1 MFIERDAKR
10 YVYRGIELDQELKS
24 YELLERI
31 KGNVIVNN
39 IAYESIRKELVEIF
53 CKINSVA
60 NYEGKGRDDLGV
72 EILVAAENALR
83 ENEKSKA
90 IKKLASK
97 IEDSFNKFRATF
109 RRYEQCVELIDPQLR
124 NNRDLVESLVQFED
138 TWTKGKFFFLDR
150 DIMNLLIEFSNL
162 VESLGKKYKD
172 VKEKLESMDADVFI
186 IVPSMAI
193 LKSLKDK
200 DERIYTF
207 CDKPLDKVFED
218 LKEKTSDLT
227 NEAYTAIE
235 KGLLDKENDEKS
247 LNGIKLTKEKLNE
260 LINEIKGAAMIL
272 QRSRPADWNLF
283 METAMDIF

>member
-10 YVYRGIELDQELKS
+10 HVYRGIELDQELKS

-31 KGNVIVNN
+31 KGNVIINN
-39 IAYESIRKELVEIF
+39 TAYESIRKELVEIF

-72 EILVAAENALR
+72 EILLAAESALR
-83 ENEKSKA
+83 ENEKSTA
-90 IKKLASK
+90 IKKLAKK

-109 RRYEQCVELIDPQLR
+109 HRYEQCVELIDPQLR

-138 TWTKGKFFFLDR
+138 TWTKGKFFFLDS

-162 VESLGKKYKD
+162 VESLGEKYND

-186 IVPSMAI
+186 IIPSMAI

-218 LKEKTSDLT
+218 LKEKTKNLT
-227 NEAYTAIE
+227 NDAYTVIE
-235 KGLLDKENDEKS
+235 KGLLDKENDERS
-247 LNGIKLTKEKLNE
+247 LKDVKLTKEKLNE
-260 LINEIKGAAMIL
+260 FINEIKGAAMIL